1 MNKKLKTFLT
11 NLGKPIFAII
21 VSLFIG
27 ALLIIPTGTSPI
39 EAYMILFKGAFGSW
53 QGFST
58 SLAKATP
65 LLFTGLAAA
74 YSFRAGVFNIGI
86 EGQLYFGAI
95 ASALTGVYFG
105 NLPPA
110 VLIPICMI
118 AAMVIGMAWAF
129 IPAILNVKL
138 NISIFITCIMLNNI
152 AQLFSNYLATYPFK
166 GELAIG
172 ATYKI
177 SEGAMLPKLA
187 GAMNDLNFGF
197 IIAIILSIILY
208 ILLFKTKFGY
218 ESRAAGISRTFS
230 RYIGIDATKKTII
243 IVMISGAIAG
253 LAGAEQVM
261 GVNYRY
267 ISDFSPGL
275 GYTGITVALLA
286 RNNPLAC
293 ILTAIFF
300 GALTNGAI
308 QMEVMTNISRDLI
321 SSVQAVM
328 IVFIAADFA
337 FDYFKKK
344 KKADKNK
351 TVGSKKEGK
360 LC

>member
-1 MNKKLKTFLT
+1 MNRNKILKE
-11 NLGKPIFAII
+11 LGKPLFAII
-21 VSLFIG
+21 ISLLIG

-39 EAYMILFKGAFGSW
+39 EAYSLLFKGAFGTW
-53 QGFST
+53 QGFCS

-74 YSFRAGVFNIGI
+74 YAFRAGVFNIGV

-95 ASALTGVYFG
+95 TAALVGVY
-105 NLPPA
+105 LPALPA
-110 VLIPICMI
+110 YISVPICLI
-118 AAMVIGMAWAF
+118 AAMIVGMIWAF
-129 IPAILNVKL
+129 IPAILNIKL
-138 NISIFITCIMLNNI
+138 DISIFITCIMLNSI

-166 GELAIG
+166 GELPIG

-177 SEGAMLPKLA
+177 GENSILPKLA
-187 GAMNDLNFGF
+187 GPMNDLNLGF
-197 IIAIILSIILY
+197 VLAILVAIILH

-218 ESRAAGISRTFS
+218 ESRASGISSSFS
-230 RYIGIDATKKTII
+230 KYIGINAAKRTVI

-267 ISDFSPGL
+267 ISDISNGL

-286 RNNPLAC
+286 KNNPLGC
-293 ILTAIFF
+293 IITAIFF
-300 GALTNGAI
+300 GALNNGAI
-308 QMEVMTNISRDLI
+308 QMEVMSNISRDLI

-337 FDYFKKK
+337 INSIKSRKKNNLK
-344 KKADKNK
+344 TKNK
-351 TVGSKKEGK
+351 KGDNI
-360 LC
+360 C

>member
-1 MNKKLKTFLT
+1 MNKKFKTFLIS
-11 NLGKPIFAII
+11 LAKPIFAIVI
-21 VSLFIG
+21 SLLIG
-27 ALLIIPTGTSPI
+27 ALLILPTGTSPI
-39 EAYMILFKGAFGSW
+39 EAYYMLFKGALGTKE
-53 QGFST
+53 GFAS
-58 SLAKATP
+58 SLANATP

-74 YSFRAGVFNIGI
+74 YSFRAGVFNIGV

-95 ASALTGVYFG
+95 TAALTGIYLG
-105 NLPPA
+105 NLPA
-110 VLIPICMI
+110 FILIPLCIC
-118 AAMVIGMAWAF
+118 AAMLAGMLWAY

-138 NISIFITCIMLNNI
+138 DISIFITCIMLNNI

-166 GELAIG
+166 GELPIG
-172 ATYKI
+172 ATFKI
-177 SEGAMLPKLA
+177 SENAVLPKLA
-187 GAMNDLNFGF
+187 GPMNDLNFGF
-197 IIAIILSIILY
+197 IIAIIIAVILH

-230 RYIGIDATKKTII
+230 SYIGVDAAKKTII

-261 GVNYRY
+261 GVYYRY

-286 RNNPLAC
+286 KQNPLAC

-300 GALTNGAI
+300 GVLNNGAI
-308 QMEVMTNISRDLI
+308 QMEVMTNITRDLI
-321 SSVQAVM
+321 STVQAVM
-328 IVFIAADFA
+328 IVFIAADLA
-337 FDYFKKK
+337 LAYR
-344 KKADKNK
+344 KNK
-351 TVGSKKEGK
+351 NSKMSNKEKEGK